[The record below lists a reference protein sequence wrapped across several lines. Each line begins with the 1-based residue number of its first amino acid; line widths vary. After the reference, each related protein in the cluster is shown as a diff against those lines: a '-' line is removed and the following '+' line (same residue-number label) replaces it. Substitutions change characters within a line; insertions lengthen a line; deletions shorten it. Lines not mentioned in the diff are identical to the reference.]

1 MARRESFPEGVQKEP
16 LACRSAVGDLR
27 ELAGGDRGGVDRF
40 RVALGERE
48 DLTSWGR

>member
-1 MARRESFPEGVQKEP
+1 MEKKP
-16 LACRSAVGDLR
+16 LAHRSAVGDLR
-27 ELAGGDRGGVDRF
+27 ELAGGDRGGLDRF